1 MFRYFLIGMLL
12 GLYVP
17 VITLIQAVCSNGFV
31 KQVFTSGHKIRNLWL
46 AIRHTK

>member
-1 MFRYFLIGMLL
+1 MFRYFVTGMLL
-12 GLYVP
+12 GFYVL

-31 KQVFTSGHKIRNLWL
+31 KQVFTSAHKIGNLWL